1 MFVNG
6 GENLVNEEKGLSI
19 QGRVI
24 QGWQGKSRYTILQ
37 LIVLCSVKKIKLFSN
52 IMQ

>member
-24 QGWQGKSRYTILQ
+24 QGWQGKSRYQKSLGASKPTL
-37 LIVLCSVKKIKLFSN
+37 KDH
-52 IMQ
+52 